1 MGTTWP
7 FTGRGATLDEVR
19 ELLGTGGGG
28 RGVVVAGEAGVG
40 KTRLAAEAL
49 RGLEPGRYR
58 VVRVG
63 ATRAG
68 ARIPFGAFGHVLPA
82 RRPGTAVVNPLRWAA
97 DAVGAQGDPARLLL
111 AVDDAHLLDPSS
123 AALVHH
129 LVVHERAR
137 VLATVRA
144 GEAMPDPVLAL
155 WKDELA
161 RRLELEPLPAAETGA
176 VLEAV
181 LGGQVEDGTTR
192 RLWRETRGNLLFL
205 RELVLAGTAAGRLG
219 QVRGVWRWKGD
230 LPVSPR
236 LGELV
241 GARLGAVGPEEL
253 AVLEYVTFGEPV
265 GVPVLAALTSPEAV
279 ERAEERHMIVCARR
293 GRRLQAWLAH
303 PLFGEVTRDR
313 TPVLRARRRR
323 AALADTVERTGM
335 RRREDLLRVAVW
347 RLDSGTAADPAL
359 ALQACLRAR
368 GAYDLALAER
378 FARAAL
384 DAGGG
389 LEAALPLAGIL
400 YVTGRGEEGEALLES
415 VAASPADRPRTDRER
430 SRYATTRALGLVLAL
445 GRGDDAL
452 RLLDEARAGMTGRV
466 ELRDIDLLGARVH
479 LLLGEF
485 AQAREA
491 LGRVR
496 SSGRLREDQAVHA
509 IAAECL
515 ETAHAGR
522 TGECLRLAGGLP
534 RGAAGPRHEV
544 SVVELDIACARM
556 SALLFSGAAGRAE
569 TAGRGMIERF
579 AGYGEWDLGV
589 AGLLGHRAQVQ
600 RARGAVQDALRSCRE
615 GVARLGAGSGD
626 GRTGF
631 AGLCHGEMAHSAALL
646 GDLPAAERAL
656 AEAARRTLPTYYLV
670 DFPHRLAGTWVTL
683 LRDGASAARDAALAT
698 AAEAAARGM
707 HGYEMFALHDAVRL
721 GDPGRAAARLAELAV
736 RVDGPLVRACA
747 RHAASAVARDGDA
760 LDAVAEDFAGMGLLL
775 HAAEAAAMAA
785 RAHRRAGAARASQA
799 SEIRAWGLA
808 RHCQGARTPAL
819 TGLAAPGLTERQ
831 LEVARLAAQGLGN
844 REIAERLVLSVRTVA
859 NHLGAVYERLGV
871 RDRGDLPAALTRD
884 GPPAGPQVERPR
896 RDRRPGI

>member
-1 MGTTWP
+1 M
-7 FTGRGATLDEVR
+7 R
-19 ELLGTGGGG
+19 ELLGTSGGH
-28 RGVVVAGEAGVG
+28 GVVVAGEAGVG
-40 KTRLAAEAL
+40 KTRLATEAL
-49 RGLEPGRYR
+49 NRLEPGRYR

-82 RRPGTAVVNPLRWAA
+82 RRPGTAVINPLRWAA
-97 DAVGAQGDPARLLL
+97 DAVGSQGDPARLLL

-137 VLATVRA
+137 VLATVRT
-144 GEAMPDPVLAL
+144 GESMPDPVLAL
-155 WKDELA
+155 WKDDLA
-161 RRLELEPLPAAETGA
+161 RRLELEPLPVAETGT

-181 LGGQVEDGTTR
+181 LGGQVESGTTR

-205 RELVLAGTAAGRLG
+205 RELVLAGTAAGRLA
-219 QVRGVWRWKGD
+219 QARGVWRWRGD
-230 LPVSPR
+230 LPLTPR

-241 GARLGAVGPEEL
+241 EARLGTVGPDEL

-279 ERAEERHMIVCARR
+279 ERAEERHVIDLVRR

-323 AALADTVERTGM
+323 AALADAVERTGM
-335 RRREDLLRVAVW
+335 GRREDLLRVAVW
-347 RLDSGTAADPAL
+347 RLDSGTAAAPAL
-359 ALQACLRAR
+359 AVQACLRAR
-368 GAYDLALAER
+368 GAYDLVLAER

-384 DAGGG
+384 EAGGG
-389 LEAALPLAGIL
+389 LEAALPLAGIM
-400 YVTGRGEEGEALLES
+400 YVTGRAEEGETLLAT

-445 GRGDDAL
+445 GRGEDAL
-452 RLLDEARAGMTGRV
+452 RLLDEARTGMTGRV
-466 ELRDIDLLGARVH
+466 ELRDMDLLGARVH

-485 AQAREA
+485 APAREA
-491 LGRVR
+491 LGRAR
-496 SSGRLREDQAVHA
+496 ASGPMPEDQAVHA
-509 IAAECL
+509 VAADCVEK
-515 ETAHAGR
+515 AHAGR
-522 TGECLRLAGGLP
+522 AEECLRLIGGLP
-534 RGAAGPRHEV
+534 AGAVGWRHEV
-544 SVVELDIACARM
+544 SAVELDLACARM
-556 SALLFSGAAGRAE
+556 LALLFSGAAGRAE
-569 TAGRGMIERF
+569 AASRDMLERF

-589 AGLLGHRAQVQ
+589 AAFLGHRAQIQ
-600 RARGAVQDALRSCRE
+600 RVRGAIQDALRSCRE
-615 GVARLGAGSGD
+615 GVARLGAGRGD

-631 AGLCHGEMAHSAALL
+631 AGLCHGEMAQSAALL

-656 AEAARRTLPTYYLV
+656 AEAGRRTLPTYYLI
-670 DFPHRLAGTWVTL
+670 DFPYRLAGTWVTL

-698 AAEAAARGM
+698 AAEAGAHGM

-721 GDPGRAAARLAELAV
+721 GEPGRAAGRLAELAA
-736 RVDGPLVRACA
+736 RMDGPLVQTCA
-747 RHAASAVARDGDA
+747 RHAASAAARDGGA
-760 LDAVAEDFAGMGLLL
+760 LDAVAEDFAGMGLIL

-785 RAHRRAGAARASQA
+785 RAHRRAGSGRASQA
-799 SEIRAWGLA
+799 SEIRAWSLA

-831 LEVARLAAQGLGN
+831 LEIARFAAQGLGN
-844 REIAERLVLSVRTVA
+844 REIAERLVLSIRTVA
-859 NHLGAVYERLGV
+859 NHLGAVYDRLGV
-871 RDRGDLPAALTRD
+871 RDRSDLPAALTRD
-884 GPPAGPQVERPR
+884 GPRTSPQVERLP